1 MLCPLRCCS
10 LKSIEANESLKT
22 IGALSCAAS
31 MPTCS
36 VSCSACFGPHSPLNG
51 LPCSDY
57 SCASLSPHL
66 CMPSVWASCSGD
78 QGLPK
83 PFRGDGS
90 GSVSSLLHVDQAVLS
105 VQGSNALGFAVV
117 ASSAPPASSTLMV
130 LSVGAGADADRHM
143 ALAGHLYILPCSA
156 VAMP

>member
-1 MLCPLRCCS
+1 MLCPLQCCS
-10 LKSIEANESLKT
+10 LKSMEADKSLKT
-22 IGALSCAAS
+22 IGALSCTAS
-31 MPTCS
+31 MPTRS
-36 VSCSACFGPHSPLNG
+36 VSCSAYFGLHLPLNG
-51 LPCSDY
+51 LPCSDH

-78 QGLPK
+78 QGFPK

-90 GSVSSLLHVDQAVLS
+90 GSVLSLLHMDQATLS
-105 VQGSNALGFAVV
+105 IQGSNALGFAVV
-117 ASSAPPASSTLMV
+117 ASSAPPASLTLMV
-130 LSVGAGADADRHM
+130 LSVGAGADADRHA